1 MKKTLL
7 TAVALMLLGASGVN
21 AKTPILMS
29 GVDKPMMEAWVD
41 SVYNELSDDEKIG
54 QLFVPVIAPDGS
66 ALSKK
71 TAKRY
76 VEEYGAGGL
85 LISTGSIANHAELNN
100 YAQSVSKVPLMIT
113 IDGEWGVS
121 MRMTDADEFPRNMTL
136 GAINDDMLLYEYGKE
151 TARQCRRM
159 GINVDFSPVMDVNVN
174 PSNPVIGYRSFG
186 ELADVVSRKG
196 IAYSKGLEDGG
207 VMSVAKHFPGHGDT
221 HEDSHKTLPVLDK
234 SMVEMQL
241 VDLVPF
247 KEYINAG
254 LSGMLVGHLSV
265 PAMGADGVPTSLSKS
280 VVTDYLCDKMGFEGL
295 IFTDALAMK
304 GVNTDGSPSVKSLL
318 AGNDILLSPGKF
330 ENEFKAVKA
339 AVKSGVISDSIIDAK
354 CKKVL
359 RYKYML
365 GVNNH
370 KAIDVENVVEDINSA
385 KTDALM
391 RELWSASI
399 TVVNNKNNALP
410 LANLESN
417 KVAVVTLGGEAEEF
431 YNTCKLYCGADR
443 LSADNISAAT
453 LKKYGTV
460 VVGITS
466 NSDFSATLN
475 KIADSDCDVIAT
487 FFISPYRVGKYQSAL
502 AKDNVSTIIAYENV
516 DLAQS
521 YAAQAIF
528 GGNDVSAVLPVSI
541 KGLAK
546 AGTGVS
552 YKASRLGYSAPEVV
566 GMDNSIVEFVDSIA
580 NVGLETGAFPGCQV
594 LVAHKGKIVINKG
607 YGYMESEKENLTDEY
622 SIYDLASVS
631 KASGTLPGIMKAYDM
646 GLFNLDDK
654 ASKYIPGLR
663 GVEGKEDITIRE
675 LLYHESGM
683 EPALNMYKAM
693 LDSTS
698 YEEPLFENKK
708 SASHPIYVSKGCY
721 GNKDAKLRTD
731 ILSDHKSAEFPI
743 QVSTNIYASKVAIDT
758 IMSKIYNLPLRKDKS
773 YAYSC
778 LNFCL
783 LMDLEQHVTGEAHD
797 DFLYANIYR
806 PLGASIAGYNPLER
820 FNRNQIVATEYDNL
834 VRKEHVRGNVH
845 DELAAFSG
853 GLQGNAGFFSNA
865 NDVAKMCQML
875 LNMGEYGGEELLS
888 KETVRV
894 FMESKSPTCRR
905 GLGFDKPDMENPDY
919 SPTAPEASAA
929 TVGHIGFTG
938 TCFWVDPESELIY
951 VFLSNRVD
959 PTRSSDAFY
968 DMNIRPDILSAVYHA
983 IGIK

>member
-1 MKKTLL
+1 MKKTILAALSLL
-7 TAVALMLLGASGVN
+7 LASSSIN
-21 AKTPILMS
+21 AKTPTLMS
-29 GVDKPMMEAWVD
+29 VADNPAMEAWVD
-41 SVYNELSDDEKIG
+41 SVFNELSDDEKIG

-66 ALSKK
+66 AYSKK
-71 TAKRY
+71 LAKRY
-76 VEEYGAGGL
+76 VKDYGAGGL
-85 LISTGSIANHAELNN
+85 LISTGTIANHAELNN
-100 YAQSVSKVPLMIT
+100 YAQSESKVPLMIT
-113 IDGEWGVS
+113 IDGEWSVS

-136 GAINDDMLLYEYGKE
+136 GAISDDKLLYEYGQE

-159 GINVDFSPVMDVNVN
+159 GINVDFSPVMDVNTN
-174 PSNPVIGYRSFG
+174 PKNPVIGNRSFG
-186 ELADVVSRKG
+186 ELECEVTRKG

-234 SMVEMQL
+234 SMVELQL
-241 VDLVPF
+241 VDLKPF

-265 PAMGADGVPTSLSKS
+265 PAMGTDGEPTSLSKG
-280 VVTDYLCDKMGFEGL
+280 VVTDYLCEKMGFEGL

-330 ENEFKAVKA
+330 EDEFKAVKKA
-339 AVKSGVISDSIIDAK
+339 IKSGIISDSIIDAK

-359 RYKYML
+359 RYKYIL
-365 GVNNH
+365 GVNNRQP
-370 KAIDVENVVEDINSA
+370 IEVTNMVEDINSA
-385 KTDALM
+385 KADALM
-391 RELWSASI
+391 RKLWSASI

-410 LANLESN
+410 LVDLDMN
-417 KVAVVTLGGEAEEF
+417 KVAVVTLGDDANEF

-443 LSADNISAAT
+443 LSADDINAAT
-453 LKKYGTV
+453 LQKYGTV
-460 VVGITS
+460 IVSIHSTK
-466 NSDFSATLN
+466 DDYSATLN
-475 KIADSDCDVIAT
+475 KIANSDCDVIAT
-487 FFISPYRVGKYQSAL
+487 FFISPYRVWKYQSAL
-502 AKDNVSTIIAYENV
+502 EKDNVSTIMAYENV
-516 DLAQS
+516 ELAQS

-528 GGNDVSAVLPVSI
+528 GGNDVSGVLPVSI
-541 KGLAK
+541 NGLAK
-546 AGTGVS
+546 AGSGVN
-552 YKASRLGYSAPEVV
+552 YKATRLGYSAPEIV
-566 GMDNSIVEFVDSIA
+566 GMDDTIVAFVDSIV

-594 LVAHKGKIVINKG
+594 LIAHKGKIVINKA
-607 YGYMESEKENLTDEY
+607 YGYMESEKENPTTEY

-646 GLFNLDDK
+646 GLFKLDEK

-663 GVEGKEDITIRE
+663 GLEGKEDITIEE
-675 LLYHESGM
+675 LLYHESGI
-683 EPALNMYKAM
+683 EPALNMYEVM

-698 YEEPLFENKK
+698 FEQPLFKK
-708 SASHPIYVSKGCY
+708 RKSSSHPIYVSKGNY

-731 ILSDHKSAEFPI
+731 IVSDKQSDEFPI
-743 QVSTNIYASKVAIDT
+743 QVSTDIYASKVAIDT
-758 IMSKIYNLPLRKDKS
+758 IMSRIYNLPLRKDKS
-773 YAYSC
+773 FAYSC

-783 LMDLEQHVTGEAHD
+783 LMDLEQRVTNESHD
-797 DFLYANIYR
+797 DFLYENIYR
-806 PLGASIAGYNPLER
+806 PLGASITGYNPLER
-820 FNRNQIVATEYDNL
+820 FNKNQIVATEYDNL

-853 GLQGNAGFFSNA
+853 GLQGNAGLFSNA
-865 NDVAKMCQML
+865 NDIAKMCQML

-905 GLGFDKPDMENPDY
+905 GLGFDKPDMLNPEK

-929 TVGHIGFTG
+929 TIGHIGFTG

-951 VFLSNRVD
+951 IFLSNRVD

-968 DMNIRPDILSAVYHA
+968 EMNIRPDILSAAYHA
-983 IGIK
+983 IGK